1 MSDAEQGI
9 AETQIKAGQDS
20 GETLQQ
26 HHKWNIAYLD
36 DRIFLYLGAL
46 AFLGL
51 LMVWATAKSA
61 LVLYGSLAGA
71 ILLTVLWGV
80 ARLNRSKRLN
90 EERARQ
96 VQALQSEKSD

>member
-36 DRIFLYLGAL
+36 DRIFLYLG
-46 AFLGL
+46 
-51 LMVWATAKSA
+51 
-61 LVLYGSLAGA
+61 
-71 ILLTVLWGV
+71 
-80 ARLNRSKRLN
+80 RLPFS
-90 EERARQ
+90 
-96 VQALQSEKSD
+96 VC